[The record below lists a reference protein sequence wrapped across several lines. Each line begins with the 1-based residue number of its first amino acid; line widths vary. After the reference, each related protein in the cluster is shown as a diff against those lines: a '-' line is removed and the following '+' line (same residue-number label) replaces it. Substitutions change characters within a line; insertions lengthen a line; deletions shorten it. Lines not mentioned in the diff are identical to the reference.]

1 MESSLPI
8 LPVTRMSQLSVI
20 ATLQYELVSP
30 KGTQEGEEYLWS
42 SSHQTAATPYGEL
55 QGSLWWKKQRILAP
69 DNWDACERNDFSEP
83 RLLHLLIH
91 TKALNSLTWD
101 VWFSLINNKFLMF
114 RPPALCCKLLFNLA
128 THASTP
134 SLEQFSQ
141 GYFRCCLLGLK
152 S

>member
-1 MESSLPI
+1 MESSLPV
-8 LPVTRMSQLSVI
+8 LPVTWMSQLSVI
-20 ATLQYELVSP
+20 AALQYELVSP
-30 KGTQEGEEYLWS
+30 KGAQEGEEYLWS

-55 QGSLWWKKQRILAP
+55 QGSPWREKHRILAP

-101 VWFSLINNKFLMF
+101 VWFSLTNNNFLMF
-114 RPPALCCKLLFNLA
+114 RLPALCCKLLYKLA
-128 THASTP
+128 TCP
-134 SLEQFSQ
+134 SIPFLEQFSQ
-141 GYFRCCLLGLK
+141 GYFRCCLLGLR